1 MLALKSA
8 LVVLSVIFSAHLVT
22 SQMQFEIPA
31 EMLQGGY
38 GGGMQMQ
45 QQQREQKPSLRW
57 PKGVSDQIAPEMDW
71 VGNTEW
77 KGKTARYGLLRDG
90 TMESTLKECK
100 REGACGWS
108 ANNGR
113 LHINTP
119 TLGVTAFEPI
129 GSKAFQGSESAQL
142 DLNAHREPE
151 LSKVEWVAVKP
162 GPAGKKS
169 RLNFSKVMS
178 SDEEEGMLAEDL
190 YAILGVSPDDSES
203 QTKKKYRRL
212 SVQNH
217 PDKCKKAEKAAC
229 EEKFDKL
236 RQAYEILGDKIKRGY
251 YDLGGMRL
259 VRNME
264 GAWKEIEGQKA
275 QLDAQLNQVPAH
287 HPMRHQV
294 EAQVRQQKAQLSE
307 NRVRP
312 QLEEKFTSEE
322 MTIEVPVTLEELF
335 HGTWKKSFDFPR
347 LVICR
352 GCRADPNSE
361 ACKPCGR
368 CPPEKKQI
376 PQFANTMFGRQV
388 VGHKEKEVES
398 LERCR
403 EEPITITGL
412 KVPRGAAPGT
422 HMKTVAKVGH
432 QAPGKF
438 PGSVH
443 FKLAYAA
450 DATYRYAGQ
459 HLYTVLTISLEEA
472 IHGFEKKWNKV
483 GGGQVTLKRAY
494 ATPGEVLRIA
504 KKGMFNPGA
513 DQPYGDVFVRIH
525 VALPSADKAG
535 SIGKPAANTEGRLAR
550 DAEIEERDGA
560 VWRRY
565 SEAEEASLATAKQ
578 GSRKDEL

>member
-1 MLALKSA
+1 MQRLLVALFA
-8 LVVLSVIFSAHLVT
+8 THMAHA
-22 SQMQFEIPA
+22 QMQFEIPA

-38 GGGMQMQ
+38 GGMQ
-45 QQQREQKPSLRW
+45 QQQQQRQEQPRLRW
-57 PKGVSDQIAPEMDW
+57 PKGISDEIAPEMDW

-77 KGKTARYGLLRDG
+77 KGKTAKYGLLRDG

-119 TLGVTAFEPI
+119 TLGVTAFEPV
-129 GSKAFQGSESAQL
+129 GSNAFKGSEEAIN
-142 DLNAHREPE
+142 DLRAHREPE
-151 LSKVEWVAVKP
+151 LKKVEWVAVKP

-169 RLNFSKVMS
+169 RLNFHKVMS
-178 SDEEEGMLAEDL
+178 SDEEEGMLADDL
-190 YAILGVSPDDSES
+190 YEVLGIKPDESES
-203 QTKKKYRRL
+203 GTKRLYRRA
-212 SVQNH
+212 SVKYH
-217 PDKCKKAEKAAC
+217 PDKCSKKEKAAC
-229 EEKFDKL
+229 EERFDKL
-236 RQAYEILGDKIKRGY
+236 RQAYEVLGDKTKRGY

-307 NRVRP
+307 GRVRP
-312 QLEEKFTSEE
+312 QLEQKFTSEE
-322 MTIEVPVTLEELF
+322 ATVEVPVTLEELF
-335 HGTWKKSFDFPR
+335 HGTWKKSFDFAR

-352 GCRADPNSE
+352 GCRADPNTE

-376 PQFANTMFGRQV
+376 PQYGNTMFGRQV
-388 VGHKEKEVES
+388 IGHKEKEVES

-443 FKLAYAA
+443 FKLAYAD

-472 IHGFEKKWNKV
+472 VHGFQKKWHKV
-483 GGGQVTLKRAY
+483 GGGEVVLKRAY
-494 ATPGEVLRIA
+494 ASPGEVVRIP

-513 DQPYGDVFVRIH
+513 DQPYGDIFVRIR
-525 VALPSADKAG
+525 VALPAADAAG
-535 SIGKPAANTEGRLAR
+535 SITKPSADTKARLACEE
-550 DAEIEERDGA
+550 EIEERDGR

-565 SEAEEASLATAKQ
+565 VEAEQATLGTAKQ
-578 GSRKDEL
+578 AARRKDEL